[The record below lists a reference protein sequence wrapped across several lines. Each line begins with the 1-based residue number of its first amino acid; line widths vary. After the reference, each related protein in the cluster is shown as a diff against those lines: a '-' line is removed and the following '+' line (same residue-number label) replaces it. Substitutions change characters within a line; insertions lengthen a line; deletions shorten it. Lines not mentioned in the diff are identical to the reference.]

1 MQELAPND
9 PGTSRLA
16 GTAPGGGL
24 GAAGAG
30 RRPTLLIAVVV
41 GIVALVAGAAGGALF
56 LSSSAEPT
64 GPVDASATIVV
75 RPTGPPASMEE
86 DGNRIQF
93 RGLTLAGA
101 ITLTTADGREV
112 TGEVSFGE
120 NEDITFGDAGPEIA
134 HIWGPVTATLDGVAC
149 EGSFA
154 VTSFA
159 TGEEGGA
166 LALGCEDGSAL
177 GGELREAQ
185 VEVGP
190 DGFLQQLTRELTG
203 WYVPAE

>member
-1 MQELAPND
+1 MQETAPNN
-9 PGTSRLA
+9 PTTSPAA
-16 GTAPGGGL
+16 GT
-24 GAAGAG
+24 G
-30 RRPTLLIAVVV
+30 RRSTLLIAGVV
-41 GIVALVAGAAGGALF
+41 GIVALVAGAIAGALF

-64 GPVDASATIVV
+64 GPVDATATIVV
-75 RPTGPPASMEE
+75 RPTGPPASVEE

-93 RGLTLAGA
+93 RELTLAGE
-101 ITLTTADGREV
+101 ITLATADGREI
-112 TGEVSFGE
+112 TGELSFGE

-154 VTSFA
+154 LTHFA

-166 LALGCEDGSAL
+166 LALRCEDGRAL
-177 GGELREAQ
+177 GGSMREAQ

-190 DGFLQQLTRELTG
+190 DGLLEQLTRELTG
-203 WYVPAE
+203 WYLPVD